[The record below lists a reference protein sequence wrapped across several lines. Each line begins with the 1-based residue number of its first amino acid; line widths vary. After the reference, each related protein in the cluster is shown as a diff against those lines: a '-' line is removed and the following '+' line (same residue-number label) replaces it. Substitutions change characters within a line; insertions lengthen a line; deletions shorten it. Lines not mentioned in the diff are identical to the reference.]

1 MQQVTSSVRQLT
13 RSFSDT
19 NESDQ
24 LLNPDET
31 PEDFGV
37 SVSQLRNL
45 AEVRLQLV
53 SKAVCQQAS
62 MDAKKAARYTFKLC
76 VKLQN
81 KSKDSLEELGGLSG
95 LENALKT
102 SINSGLD
109 THGAANFS
117 VERRQKLFG
126 ANKFKEVAQKAFL
139 ALFAENL
146 KDPTL
151 VLLMAAAL
159 VRHDVA
165 LIYFAGG

>member
-1 MQQVTSSVRQLT
+1 M
-13 RSFSDT
+13 
-19 NESDQ
+19 
-24 LLNPDET
+24 
-31 PEDFGV
+31 
-37 SVSQLRNL
+37 
-45 AEVRLQLV
+45 
-53 SKAVCQQAS
+53 
-62 MDAKKAARYTFKLC
+62 
-76 VKLQN
+76 
-81 KSKDSLEELGGLSG
+81 EELGGLSG

-159 VRHDVA
+159 VRCDVA
-165 LIYFAGG
+165 FTSLFSCRLTDLFCMGTICTLL